1 MEDVVRCS
9 KERKSE
15 AGPSMPSHRIAAR
28 RAGRW
33 PSAIATSAT
42 TAMGGALLAAGLR
55 AAALPAAGLPRASR
69 GKVTVARSA
78 VPQVTLF
85 TKPGCT
91 LCDKAMAQLKETTQ
105 PFELSTVNIEAPG
118 NESWRS
124 RYWCDIPVF
133 HINGAFWAKHRLD
146 AEDVEASLSAAQ
158 AGTFAARDGEPDS
171 RQHAECGDDCNC
183 GGECCEG
190 H

>member
-1 MEDVVRCS
+1 MVLPLKVATANQRGLRS
-9 KERKSE
+9 P
-15 AGPSMPSHRIAAR
+15 AGPSMPSSCRL
-28 RAGRW
+28 RW
-33 PSAIATSAT
+33 PCCAS
-42 TAMGGALLAAGLR
+42 TASTAAGALLVAGLR
-55 AAALPAAGLPRASR
+55 RVANPVTARLARPSRA
-69 GKVTVARSA
+69 KVTVAA

-91 LCDKAMAQLKETTQ
+91 LCDKAVAQLKETTQ

-118 NESWRS
+118 NESWKS

-146 AEDVEASLSAAQ
+146 AEDVEASLSAAH

-171 RQHAECGDDCNC
+171 RQQAAECGDDCNC